1 MAYAFLDQY
10 YLDGSNAELAKVIE
24 QTLTEIVIPDGVKKI
39 GRSAFFCYY
48 DLKKVTIPEGVEII
62 QNGAF
67 GWTSITELTLPL
79 SCHTLE
85 ESALSSLYVA
95 KKIKLGNVKSIG
107 SRGLAQQDACVEYDF
122 TACDSVPTLA
132 SADVFD
138 YDKLNK
144 NNPKMLVPADLY
156 AEWIAAT
163 NWAEYA
169 SYIVPAEKAPSAVTP
184 DYVSEGLEYV
194 SNTSSYDVIGRGS
207 CLDSVI
213 VIPETFD
220 DGVHGELPVRR
231 ITGVENNEEDGAF
244 ANDQTIEEIVLP
256 ESGVYIDWHAFKGSS
271 LKSVRNYFGGASFW
285 SAGLALEY
293 VSFIDGVGIDNYDF
307 WEVNRALTLDF
318 SRHTAVPEFTDTEYL
333 AIHPDLK
340 ILVPLELYD
349 EWIAATNWAE
359 YAEYIV
365 AAR

>member
-1 MAYAFLDQY
+1 MAYAFLSQQY
-10 YLDGSNAELAKVIE
+10 IDGSNGEIARFIE
-24 QTLTEIVIPDGVKKI
+24 RSIVEVDIPEGVKLI
-39 GRSAFFCYY
+39 GAHAFAYCG
-48 DLKKVTIPEGVEII
+48 DLARVSIPEGVERV
-62 QNGAF
+62 GASAFQSTQIKELILPISCETWEGYAVCNMTVVERIEF
-67 GWTSITELTLPL
+67 GDTKYLQV
-79 SCHTLE
+79 
-85 ESALSSLYVA
+85 Y
-95 KKIKLGNVKSIG
+95 
-107 SRGLAQQDACVEYDF
+107 ACINNFKCIEYDF
-122 TACDSVPTLA
+122 SRNTTIPTLA
-132 SADVFD
+132 DVNAFD
-138 YDKLNK
+138 GINANAKI
-144 NNPKMLVPADLY
+144 LVPLPLY
-156 AEWIAAT
+156 HEWIAST
-163 NWAEYA
+163 NWSEYA

-184 DYVSEGLEYV
+184 DYVSEGLEYEFE
-194 SNTSSYDVIGRGS
+194 TSSYSVIGRGS

-256 ESGVYIDWHAFKGSS
+256 ESGVYIDWHAFIGSS
-271 LKSVRNYFGGASFW
+271 LKSVRNYFGGDSFW
-285 SAGLALEY
+285 NDGLALEY
-293 VSFIDGVGIDNYDF
+293 VSFIDGVGIANYDF

-318 SRHTAVPEFTDTEYL
+318 SRHTAVPELTDTEYL